1 MSIVGRWPT
10 VIGYW
15 GTRVQSSQEVAQT
28 MRAFLDDLEE
38 IDPELALPWVYTK
51 KLDKGPPADLSVD
64 GLVKIFEHSRS
75 KEMGYSDTPP
85 DRGTASVCRPRTGPR
100 GGLSPGSAA

>member
-51 KLDKGPPADLSVD
+51 NWTKAPRISVW
-64 GLVKIFEHSRS
+64 
-75 KEMGYSDTPP
+75 
-85 DRGTASVCRPRTGPR
+85 TGW
-100 GGLSPGSAA
+100 

>member
-28 MRAFLDDLEE
+28 MRAFLDDLET
-38 IDPELALPWVYTK
+38 IDPGVGVAVGVHQKNWTK
-51 KLDKGPPADLSVD
+51 APRISVW
-64 GLVKIFEHSRS
+64 
-75 KEMGYSDTPP
+75 
-85 DRGTASVCRPRTGPR
+85 TGW
-100 GGLSPGSAA
+100 